1 MPGESR
7 GGENR
12 GRYFVLGLVL
22 GGLLGAGLAVWVME
36 SKRVR
41 FRQQS
46 GGIGGRVAE
55 FISVVRDEFIPG
67 LKDAVKQSVEEAE
80 SAEGFSPG
88 EDRFK
93 EPRES

>member
-1 MPGESR
+1 VPGGSK

-22 GGLLGAGLAVWVME
+22 GGLVGAGIAVWVME

-80 SAEGFSPG
+80 SAEGVSPRG
-88 EDRFK
+88 ERFE
-93 EPRES
+93 EPREP